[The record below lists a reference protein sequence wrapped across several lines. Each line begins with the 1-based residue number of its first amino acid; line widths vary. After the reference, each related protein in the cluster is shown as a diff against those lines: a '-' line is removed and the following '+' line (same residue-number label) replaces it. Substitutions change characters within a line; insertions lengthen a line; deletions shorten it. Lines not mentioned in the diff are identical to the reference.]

1 MDPPWHFRCE
11 ARGLYLSVSLC
22 HGVDMNAKCAA
33 AANRMLNEV
42 EMTGAWLSTCFTTET
57 MAYKL
62 NIIYSG
68 YTGAVAEWRYTALC
82 CLQSSKANWTNYQV
96 TCKTFGHQA
105 DITPASTID
114 CHRHTATLPLR
125 SLPCCGEG
133 SGFVIFEELRLY
145 NLEQIS
151 RLFNLFSY
159 LPLTWLVCFGLTIRF
174 SAIHPNPK

>member
-1 MDPPWHFRCE
+1 MWTHPPPWHSRCE

-22 HGVDMNAKCAA
+22 HRVDMNAKCAA

-42 EMTGAWLSTCFTTET
+42 ELTGAWLLGAPLKPWHTNSTLSILATQ
-57 MAYKL
+57 
-62 NIIYSG
+62 G
-68 YTGAVAEWRYTALC
+68 QWRNGGALC

-133 SGFVIFEELRLY
+133 SGFVIFEELMLY

-159 LPLTWLVCFGLTIRF
+159 LPLTWLVFW
-174 SAIHPNPK
+174 SDY